1 DITER
6 KLAEAALKDSET
18 QFRTLVESA
27 PDAIFILV
35 EGRFFVYAN
44 DAAVRLYG
52 AASEKELLGRDI
64 MESIHPDHRAS
75 VLKRIRLIDEEE
87 KPIPPMELRHVKLD
101 GTTVYVESHAVPI
114 KYRKSK
120 AALVFVRDITERKKN
135 EEALSISEER
145 YKRLFEDASM
155 GIFRV
160 TLEGKLIDVNP
171 AFTLMFGFDS
181 PEEVKSQVNDV
192 AVDLFVDPSRR
203 HEIVRMMLDTKRP
216 VHAESLYGR
225 KDGSTFMADL
235 HAWAVRDKEGK
246 LLYLEGF
253 VEDISERKRAEEEK
267 KKLERQLRQS
277 QKLEALG
284 TLAGGIAHDFNNILQ
299 PIIGYIEIVLLAL
312 SPSSPQRENLERVFT
327 AALRAKDLVKQIL
340 AISRSPEEQR
350 RTPTDISS
358 IVKEALKLL
367 RSSLPTSIEMRQKI
381 LKGAALADP
390 TQIHQVLMN
399 LCTNAAHA
407 MDGKG
412 ILEVRLSHVD
422 LSANDLARRS
432 IVDLKSGPY
441 LKLTVS
447 DTGCGMDA
455 ETLERIFDPYFTTKE
470 VGKGSGLGL
479 AVVDGIVKRHEG
491 AVTVRS
497 ETGKG
502 TTFTIYI
509 PRVDVESEATMQ
521 FDDLPPLGSER
532 ILLVDDD
539 AAVMETGASLL
550 KSLGYKVT
558 SQTDSMKTLEV
569 FRSTPHEFDLLIT
582 DYTMPKLTGLDLAG
596 EVRRIR
602 PDMPFLLCTGF
613 SEKITHAGVKEL
625 GMELLM
631 KPFNMVQISQA
642 VRKILDEQKG
652 G

>member
-582 DYTMPKLTGLDLAG
+582 DYTMPKLTG
-596 EVRRIR
+596 
-602 PDMPFLLCTGF
+602 
-613 SEKITHAGVKEL
+613 
-625 GMELLM
+625 
-631 KPFNMVQISQA
+631 
-642 VRKILDEQKG
+642 
-652 G
+652 